1 MITRIGSW
9 LSRLANFVLA
19 TVLAV
24 IFVTFL
30 AQIFAR
36 YAPKVATVVPVSAV
50 SQWLSTLEP
59 IGWTVNL
66 ISLLWVWLIFFGCA
80 FVVKERDHVVFDI
93 FIQAMHPWLKLF
105 CKLFVAAVIIC
116 AMIWSLGPVWDA
128 LFGSRLMELKKIP
141 TLRIP
146 ITGDRI
152 AMKWLFA
159 PYVLLMVVLIIRCSY
174 SGAQLLK
181 SIGNRDPLT
190 GKSSPET

>member
-9 LSRLANFVLA
+9 LSRLANFILA
-19 TVLAV
+19 TVLAA

-36 YAPKVATVVPVSAV
+36 YAPKIATAVPASAV

-80 FVVKERDHVVFDI
+80 FVVKERDHVVFDVLV
-93 FIQAMHPWLKLF
+93 QAMPPWLKLF
-105 CKLFVAAVIIC
+105 CKLFVAVVIVC

-128 LFGSRLMELKKIP
+128 IFGSRLMELKKIQ
-141 TLRIP
+141 TVRIP

-159 PYVLLMVVLIIRCSY
+159 PYFLLMVVLIVRYSY
-174 SGAQLLK
+174 FGVQLIK
-181 SIGNRDPLT
+181 SIGNHGPLT
-190 GKSSPET
+190 GKSGPET

>member
-24 IFVTFL
+24 IFITFL

-36 YAPKVATVVPVSAV
+36 YAPKIATAVPVSAI
-50 SQWLSTLEP
+50 SQWMSTLEP

-80 FVVKERDHVVFDI
+80 FVVKERDHVVFDV
-93 FIQAMHPWLKLF
+93 FVQAMPPWLKLF
-105 CKLFVAAVIIC
+105 CKLFVALVIVC

-128 LFGSRLMELKKIP
+128 TFGSRLMELKKIQ

-159 PYVLLMVVLIIRCSY
+159 PYVLLMVVLIVRYSY
-174 SGAQLLK
+174 SVVELLK
-181 SIGNRDPLT
+181 SIGNRGPLI
-190 GKSSPET
+190 GKSGPET

>member
-36 YAPKVATVVPVSAV
+36 YAPKIATAVPVSAV
-50 SQWLSTLEP
+50 SQWFSTLEP

-93 FIQAMHPWLKLF
+93 FVQAMPPWLKSF
-105 CKLFVAAVIIC
+105 CKLFVAAVIVC

-128 LFGSRLMELKKIP
+128 IFGSRLMELKKIQ

-159 PYVLLMVVLIIRCSY
+159 PYVLLMVVLIIRY
-174 SGAQLLK
+174 SHSGVQLLK
-181 SIGNRDPLT
+181 SIGNCGPLT
-190 GKSSPET
+190 DKSGPET

>member
-36 YAPKVATVVPVSAV
+36 YAPKIATAVPVSAV

-66 ISLLWVWLIFFGCA
+66 ISLLWVWLIFLDA
-80 FVVKERDHVVFDI
+80 RLWSKKETTSYLI
-93 FIQAMHPWLKLF
+93 FLF
-105 CKLFVAAVIIC
+105 K
-116 AMIWSLGPVWDA
+116 
-128 LFGSRLMELKKIP
+128 
-141 TLRIP
+141 
-146 ITGDRI
+146 
-152 AMKWLFA
+152 
-159 PYVLLMVVLIIRCSY
+159 RCLH
-174 SGAQLLK
+174 G
-181 SIGNRDPLT
+181 
-190 GKSSPET
+190 